1 MPWSRCES
9 RMLPSDGVHEP
20 QRVFWL
26 VTQRTEAGRARPSKY
41 WADSRWARSES
52 SSSPRTRLLSWAAS
66 LSSMTVTQRCS
77 SASDIRAGMSTTVRS
92 PSRYAET
99 VLRRRA
105 LLRTSI
111 ALAPEPLGGWL
122 VVLRCGVPALCSGSA
137 GTPRRYLLHMGEVP
151 TPGRFRADRPPGV

>member
-1 MPWSRCES
+1 
-9 RMLPSDGVHEP
+9 
-20 QRVFWL
+20 
-26 VTQRTEAGRARPSKY
+26 
-41 WADSRWARSES
+41 
-52 SSSPRTRLLSWAAS
+52 
-66 LSSMTVTQRCS
+66 MTLTQRCS

-99 VLRRRA
+99 VRRRRL

-137 GTPRRYLLHMGEVP
+137 GTP
-151 TPGRFRADRPPGV
+151 